1 MEWYWVVAIIV
12 AFFAVI
18 GGLIYLFKRG
28 IMSKKELNLIDSMID
43 VFENV
48 LEVIGNKEDSAFY
61 SAAKLIIELVDR
73 AVAVAENAWYHGE
86 ISREEREQYC
96 MNELHNLLEGFEI
109 ELTEGQWQVMGSLI
123 RAACEKMGHGM
134 ELGEVV
140 CVEDVAEA
148 LAEVEGVGI
157 VGDAIDKNEK

>member
-48 LEVIGNKEDSAFY
+48 LVLFCQYFLLIFY
-61 SAAKLIIELVDR
+61 
-73 AVAVAENAWYHGE
+73 
-86 ISREEREQYC
+86 C
-96 MNELHNLLEGFEI
+96 F
-109 ELTEGQWQVMGSLI
+109 
-123 RAACEKMGHGM
+123 
-134 ELGEVV
+134 
-140 CVEDVAEA
+140 
-148 LAEVEGVGI
+148 
-157 VGDAIDKNEK
+157 